1 MQNFFFFLTLKLA
14 ALEGIRRMIN
24 AVFFP
29 LETGDVSEHAG
40 VIFSVCAAVP
50 LKKVYVCLSASVCW
64 QCWTGAWW
72 PAVRTP

>member
-1 MQNFFFFLTLKLA
+1 MQF
-14 ALEGIRRMIN
+14 
-24 AVFFP
+24 FFP